1 MSSHVSRR
9 DAGKGVHT
17 IKGKMMNLGILLL
30 VSALVIGGCTPAGQS
45 SRPSDPVGA
54 RDAVLA
60 YLAENYGAEAPAA
73 GLAWTE
79 KHTKPEGLVGGES
92 YEYTAGDW
100 VIAVSYPVVAPE
112 NVVYTI
118 QVSNQ
123 ATGFRWEG
131 QVDAQG
137 QVTETSFGG
146 QSSRSSSPES
156 KTPEPVIPPSSVSG
170 TAVLRVAYFGGGR
183 IKLWDEGKGSRGLA
197 EANNVEQ
204 IRISDD
210 GQVIAY
216 LGLNALGGYGIY
228 AINADG
234 TNQHALVGPGYLNT
248 QVAERAV
255 QIDFAPS
262 SHTLYFVTEQYDL
275 HRVNADSGSPTLIF
289 GAGEGGFFSFSPDGQ
304 WVTLYHPN
312 ELVLARLD
320 GSEAHSVFQ
329 YPEDFR
335 YTMMGPEVVWASDSH
350 GFSIVSASA
359 PQNSPNNMAVW
370 FVPLAGAP
378 VKEMSYT
385 GPYGAYLSPDGRTVV
400 YLYYQHTPVDVHVVA
415 ADGRDTTLGSY
426 TNVDFLGWA
435 PDSEHFLLNL
445 SQDLRLVVPYICAL
459 GEEPVEFTDTDD
471 ALPVVWIDAQRAL
484 FASHGRA
491 LYLEHTGAPSILL
504 DTDASSWFD
513 YAYVSP

>member
-1 MSSHVSRR
+1 M
-9 DAGKGVHT
+9 
-17 IKGKMMNLGILLL
+17 KGKIMNLGIPLL
-30 VSALVIGGCTPAGQS
+30 VGALVIGGCTPAGQS
-45 SRPSDPVGA
+45 SR
-54 RDAVLA
+54 
-60 YLAENYGAEAPAA
+60 
-73 GLAWTE
+73 
-79 KHTKPEGLVGGES
+79 
-92 YEYTAGDW
+92 
-100 VIAVSYPVVAPE
+100 
-112 NVVYTI
+112 
-118 QVSNQ
+118 
-123 ATGFRWEG
+123 
-131 QVDAQG
+131 
-137 QVTETSFGG
+137 
-146 QSSRSSSPES
+146 SSSLES
-156 KTPEPVIPPSSVSG
+156 KTPEPVVSPSPISEQ
-170 TAVLRVAYFGGGR
+170 AVLRVAYFGGGR
-183 IKLWDEGKGSRGLA
+183 IKLWDEGKGSSGLA

-204 IRISDD
+204 VRISDD

-234 TNQHALVGPGYLNT
+234 TNQHTLVGPDYLNT
-248 QVAERAV
+248 QAAERAV
-255 QIDFAPS
+255 QIDFAPA

-320 GSEAHSVFQ
+320 GSEAHAVFQ

-335 YTMMGPEVVWASDSH
+335 YTMMGPEIVWASDSH

-359 PQNSPNNMAVW
+359 PQDSPNNMAVW

-385 GPYGAYLSPDGRTVV
+385 GPYGAYLAPDGRTVV
-400 YLYYQHTPVDVHVVA
+400 YLYYQHTPVDVHVVT
-415 ADGRDTTLGSY
+415 ADGRDTTLDSY
-426 TNVDFLGWA
+426 TNVGFVGWA
-435 PDSEHFLLNL
+435 PDSKHFLLNL
-445 SQDLRLVVPYICAL
+445 SQDMRLVVPYLCAL
-459 GEEPVEFTDTDD
+459 GEEPVKFTDTDD
-471 ALPVVWIDAQRAL
+471 ALPVVWIDAQRVL